1 MTTGQRLFTEFELRG
16 RRLPNRIVSTP
27 HATGWG
33 RDGLIAPEEVDYH
46 VRKAAGGCGLVM
58 TFGSASVDPSSAAS
72 YGSVSLW
79 DERNEPALRAL
90 AQGVHE
96 HGAFCISQMT
106 HMGRRGDSRVS
117 EVVLRSASDWPE
129 GVHREVPVAM
139 TRAEIA
145 EAVER
150 FAQAALRL
158 RRCGWDGAEI
168 TSFGGHLIEQ
178 FFDPDTNDRTDGYG
192 GSLENRARLGRE
204 VVQAVRAAAGD
215 DFIVS
220 FRMTLDQQSLGGMG
234 TDALI
239 EVARAIN
246 VSQAIDVFSLSGGSG
261 TSRLATGYFVAPAHL
276 PEAAFAEPACAFR
289 RTLDVPVL
297 VAGRILNRAAAER
310 CLAAGI
316 DLVAMT
322 RAIIAD
328 PELPRKLQHA
338 LAPRPCISINEGC
351 IGRLYGGIPMG
362 CSINPA
368 VRSVDLD
375 NLEPAATTLRVTV
388 IGGGVSGLAAARA
401 AAVRGHDVRLLE
413 RDAGLGGRVAKA
425 ARYSAADRWPLYV
438 QWLEDEIG
446 DAGVTVQTG
455 TQASAS
461 DVLTGEP
468 DVVIVATR
476 SRLRQSCVPPGPI
489 RVAALEELL
498 DAPPGAP
505 PTSAGH
511 AIVVDDAGDLSTAA
525 AIELLVSDGWA
536 VEVVTTEPSVL
547 FGLDLTQ
554 LPFVL
559 REAARSG
566 VRLTPNSEVVRSEP
580 GARVVLRDVYAGV
593 TAPRS
598 DVGLIVLSGFRQAE
612 NELADELSHSWPEGE
627 LHVVGDALA
636 PRRLMDAVREGT
648 RAGATCG

>member
-1 MTTGQRLFTEFELRG
+1 
-16 RRLPNRIVSTP
+16 
-27 HATGWG
+27 
-33 RDGLIAPEEVDYH
+33 
-46 VRKAAGGCGLVM
+46 
-58 TFGSASVDPSSAAS
+58 
-72 YGSVSLW
+72 
-79 DERNEPALRAL
+79 
-90 AQGVHE
+90 
-96 HGAFCISQMT
+96 
-106 HMGRRGDSRVS
+106 
-117 EVVLRSASDWPE
+117 
-129 GVHREVPVAM
+129 
-139 TRAEIA
+139 
-145 EAVER
+145 
-150 FAQAALRL
+150 
-158 RRCGWDGAEI
+158 
-168 TSFGGHLIEQ
+168 
-178 FFDPDTNDRTDGYG
+178 
-192 GSLENRARLGRE
+192 
-204 VVQAVRAAAGD
+204 
-215 DFIVS
+215 
-220 FRMTLDQQSLGGMG
+220 
-234 TDALI
+234 
-239 EVARAIN
+239 
-246 VSQAIDVFSLSGGSG
+246 
-261 TSRLATGYFVAPAHL
+261 
-276 PEAAFAEPACAFR
+276 
-289 RTLDVPVL
+289 
-297 VAGRILNRAAAER
+297 
-310 CLAAGI
+310 
-316 DLVAMT
+316 
-322 RAIIAD
+322 
-328 PELPRKLQHA
+328 
-338 LAPRPCISINEGC
+338 
-351 IGRLYGGIPMG
+351 
-362 CSINPA
+362 
-368 VRSVDLD
+368 
-375 NLEPAATTLRVTV
+375 
-388 IGGGVSGLAAARA
+388 
-401 AAVRGHDVRLLE
+401 
-413 RDAGLGGRVAKA
+413 
-425 ARYSAADRWPLYV
+425 V

-468 DVVIVATR
+468 DVVIVATG